1 MPDSARQIGREGDG
15 WTLRLERRINAPLGQ
30 VYRAFTDPA
39 RVARWMGPE
48 GYEASVDR
56 FDFRVGG
63 AYRLILTSENGVR
76 RPVSGEYLE
85 IEDGR
90 SIALSWRWEHEG
102 KSGVTTVVRFGFA
115 VSGDGT
121 AITLTHTGFPEEG
134 NAVAHGDGWT
144 STLNC
149 LESAVI

>member
-1 MPDSARQIGREGDG
+1 MPDRTRQIGRAGDG
-15 WTLRLERRINAPLGQ
+15 WTLRLERKVDAPLGQ

-39 RVARWMGPE
+39 RIARWMGPE
-48 GYEASVDR
+48 GYEASVDQ

-63 AYRLILTSENGVR
+63 AYRLVLTAESGVR
-76 RPVSGEYLE
+76 RPVSGEYIE

-90 SIALSWRWEHEG
+90 CIAFSWLWEHEG
-102 KSGVTTVVRFGFA
+102 TTGVTTFVRFEFA

-121 AITLTHTGFPEEG
+121 AITLTHTGFPEQE

-149 LESAVI
+149 LERAVI

>member
-1 MPDSARQIGREGDG
+1 MPDSPRQIGRQGDG
-15 WTLRLERRINAPLGQ
+15 WVLRLERRINAPLGQ
-30 VYRAFTDPA
+30 VYRAFTDPG

-48 GYEASVDR
+48 GYEATVDR

-63 AYRLILTSENGVR
+63 AYRLILTAESGVM
-76 RPVSGEYLE
+76 RPVAGEYLE
-85 IEDGR
+85 IEEGR
-90 SIALSWRWEHEG
+90 CIAFSWRWEHEG
-102 KSGVTTVVRFGFA
+102 ATGATTVVRFEFA

-121 AITLTHTGFPEEG
+121 TIVLTHAGFPEEG

-149 LESAVI
+149 LERAVI